1 MKYYCPNNDKIY
13 DEDDLIPIWSK
24 NGKHEDLG
32 CPGCGEFE
40 HLEEIRENDDSNISQ
55 LFIINIYHYLFSKI
69 LEDII

>member
-32 CPGCGEFE
+32 CPDCGEFE
-40 HLEEIRENDDSNISQ
+40 HLEEIRENDDSNIS
-55 LFIINIYHYLFSKI
+55 
-69 LEDII
+69 